1 MNLGTTKLSESYQFL
16 LNQSGQV
23 LTLGDGSNPNWIG
36 TSVVSATGVQTISGV
51 KTFQSNSIFNG
62 NVGIGDSNPADKLD
76 VVGNGL
82 ISRFAGTT
90 NEYQG
95 IVIQP
100 TQSSASVA
108 KGAFIDFRNEND
120 IALTNLASYHY
131 TNGSNDFFIAT
142 TPSGNRTSDR
152 RVERFRIKG
161 NGDTVIGPASGLSL
175 QVIGGIRARGGTPG
189 ANGVNNNGYAF
200 SSPGDSDAGMFSSAD
215 GQIEFYT
222 NNAEVMRIFGT
233 NVGIGTTTVGA
244 KLDISTNSIPLGGN
258 ATSTCLKTNAG
269 SLGTLSGNSLPLASL
284 GFLSNN
290 NTSLTLLARRSTA
303 GSDWTS
309 SAIGL
314 SYNVDNTTGV
324 NNSQVWMTAG
334 GSVGIGTNNPQTK
347 LHAFGGAETLR
358 IESSTNQL
366 YVPLVTSEGLSN
378 RVEICNRA
386 GGRFAVY
393 NEQVGD
399 GFNILKNG
407 NVGIGTTDPRQK
419 LHLEN
424 GNMVMR
430 SNAPT
435 IGLIDTTQGQYVGD
449 NSNTNAYIHTNNGDF
464 YILPGSTDNGD
475 FQWAVSANNRWPFQ
489 INLNNNNATF
499 GGNVN
504 SISFTAV
511 GDGSRHGPG
520 LQIVE
525 STHDISNRAGISLGN
540 WSIGQDSQG
549 NGERHNFY
557 FWDTNGFR
565 GGFAGTP
572 GWMPNDNFYI
582 VNTANTNQYWYYNKQ
597 NAPGVASDNRTK
609 SDISNIDTDK
619 ALSFIKSITPSTFRV
634 ASDLPIQAGFIA
646 QDILSNAKTEDQK
659 EIINNHNTYDENNP
673 DCPILGVADRPI
685 LAYLVAAVKEQQ
697 KIIDSLKE
705 EIKNI
710 NNQL

>member
-1 MNLGTTKLSESYQFL
+1 MNLGTAKLSESYQFL

-62 NVGIGDSNPADKLD
+62 NVGIGDSNPAEKLD
-76 VVGNGL
+76 VISNGV

-90 NEYQG
+90 NEWQG
-95 IVIQP
+95 ITIQP

-108 KGAFIDFRNEND
+108 KGAFIDFRNENN

-131 TNGSNDFFIAT
+131 TNGSSDFFIT
-142 TPSGNRTSDR
+142 ITPSGNRTSDR
-152 RVERFRIKG
+152 RAERFRIKG

-233 NVGIGTTTVGA
+233 NVGIGTTTIGA
-244 KLDISTNSIPLGGN
+244 KLDISTNGIPLGGN
-258 ATSTCLKTNAG
+258 ASSTCLKTNAG
-269 SLGTLSGNSLPLASL
+269 SLGTLAGNSLPLASL

-314 SYNVDNTTGV
+314 SYNVDNITGV
-324 NNSQVWMTAG
+324 NNSQVWMTASG
-334 GSVGIGTNNPQTK
+334 GVGIGTNNPQTK

-407 NVGIGTTDPRQK
+407 NVGIATASPNTK
-419 LHLEN
+419 LQVAGEITSSSL
-424 GNMVMR
+424 
-430 SNAPT
+430 
-435 IGLIDTTQGQYVGD
+435 
-449 NSNTNAYIHTNNGDF
+449 
-464 YILPGSTDNGD
+464 GS
-475 FQWAVSANNRWPFQ
+475 A
-489 INLNNNNATF
+489 
-499 GGNVN
+499 GGNFRMVQG
-504 SISFTAV
+504 SYGSFFRNDGASLWLLSTAANDQYGSWDHQRPFRQIFAENAV
-511 GDGSRHGPG
+511 QITQATKFFGDAAAQDK
-520 LQIVE
+520 LQIYANGS
-525 STHDISNRAGISLGN
+525 ST
-540 WSIGQDSQG
+540 
-549 NGERHNFY
+549 
-557 FWDTNGFR
+557 
-565 GGFAGTP
+565 GGG
-572 GWMPNDNFYI
+572 
-582 VNTANTNQYWYYNKQ
+582 YWYYNKNNQ
-597 NAPGVASDNRTK
+597 VGTISDKRIK
-609 SDISNIDTDK
+609 YDICNIDTLS
-619 ALSFIKSITPSTFRV
+619 ALDFIKKITPSKFKTEKEGEY
-634 ASDLPIQAGFIA
+634 QAGFIA
-646 QDILSNAKTEDQK
+646 QDLLNNATTEDQK
-659 EIINNHNTYDENNP
+659 QLINNHNTYDENNP

-685 LAYLVAAVKEQQ
+685 LAYLVAAMQEQQ